1 MSKIVFLV
9 FMCPGTLSLSTPV
22 DADGSD
28 LSQCCF
34 LSCFVAFFFVFL
46 FFSEIYPLKKC
57 FVSYTL
63 KYLLNLLAGQF
74 CLCSLL
80 KEDKTQKKKDLKSSD

>member
-34 LSCFVAFFFVFL
+34 LSCFVAFFVLFCFFL
-46 FFSEIYPLKKC
+46 RDLSFKKMLCILYLKISIESVGWAVLFMFF
-57 FVSYTL
+57 
-63 KYLLNLLAGQF
+63 A
-74 CLCSLL
+74 
-80 KEDKTQKKKDLKSSD
+80 

>member
-1 MSKIVFLV
+1 MSKIMFLV

-34 LSCFVAFFFVFL
+34 LSCFVAFFCFFVFFRDLSFKKMLCILYLKISIESVGWAVL
-46 FFSEIYPLKKC
+46 FMF
-57 FVSYTL
+57 F
-63 KYLLNLLAGQF
+63 A
-74 CLCSLL
+74 
-80 KEDKTQKKKDLKSSD
+80 